1 MFRFEHNITNT
12 TSGGT
17 WSSANGSVATID
29 ANTGIVTTVSTGTTL
44 ITYTIAA
51 TGGCNASTAT
61 TTVTVTEQQ
70 TASAIGG
77 TTAVCLGSNTH
88 LLIQQVVEHGAVLTD
103 Q

>member
-1 MFRFEHNITNT
+1 VEHGAVLTP
-12 TSGGT
+12 
-17 WSSANGSVATID
+17 SVATID
-29 ANTGIVTTVSTGTTL
+29 ANSGVVTTVSTGTTV

-61 TTVTVTEQQ
+61 TTVTVTQQQ

-77 TTAVCLGSNTH
+77 TTAVCLGSNTT
-88 LLIQQVVEHGAVLTD
+88 LTNTTSGGTWTVLMK